1 MAGQDDM
8 FQQILK
14 ASSIQLTEAR
24 RSAIDWIKDKIKN
37 LRGDRRRPQSKV
49 FQKSGLPEIGGM
61 YLFEYDPKHKDKLP
75 FWDTYPLVIP
85 IHYYNDGFLGINLHY
100 LPPNARI
107 ALLQELFQY
116 TNNDKFDRTTRIN
129 VSYNMLKRFS
139 VQLSGDN
146 GILKRYLFGHVR
158 SGFNQVA
165 PGEWIQAASLPLQRW
180 QQNSS
185 PKLRKPTP
193 Y

>member
-1 MAGQDDM
+1 MAGQDDL

-14 ASSIQLTEAR
+14 ATGVQLTEAR
-24 RSAIDWIKDKIKN
+24 RSAIDWIKDKIKQ
-37 LRGDRRRPQSKV
+37 LRGDRRRPQNKV
-49 FQKSGLPEIGGM
+49 FQKSGIPEIGSM

-107 ALLQELFQY
+107 ALLRELFKY

-129 VSYNMLKRFS
+129 VSYGILKRFS

-146 GILKRYLFGHVR
+146 GILKRYLYGHVR
-158 SGFNQVA
+158 SSFNQVA

-185 PKLRKPTP
+185 PRLRKSPP

>member
-1 MAGQDDM
+1 MAGQDDQ

-14 ASSIQLTEAR
+14 ASSIQLNEAR
-24 RSAIDWIKDKIKN
+24 KSAIDWIKNKIKE
-37 LRGDRRRPQSKV
+37 LRGNRRNPQPRI
-49 FQKSGLPEIGGM
+49 FQKSSFPEIGAM

-107 ALLQELFQY
+107 SLLQELFLH
-116 TNNDKFDRTTRIN
+116 TNNDKFDKTTRIN
-129 VSYNMLKRFS
+129 ISYRLLKNFS
-139 VQLSGDN
+139 VRLSGDN
-146 GILKRYLFGHVR
+146 GIVKRYLYSHVR
-158 SGFNQVA
+158 SSFNNVA

-180 QQNSS
+180 EQNRS
-185 PKLRKPTP
+185 PKLRKSPP

>member
-1 MAGQDDM
+1 MAGQDDL

-14 ASSIQLTEAR
+14 ATSTQLAEAR
-24 RSAIDWIKDKIKN
+24 RSAIDWIKDKIRS
-37 LRGDRRRPQSKV
+37 LRGDRRRPQNKI
-49 FQKSGLPEIGGM
+49 FQKSGLPEIGSM

-75 FWDTYPLVIP
+75 FWDTYPLVVP

-107 ALLQELFQY
+107 ALLQELFRY

-139 VQLSGDN
+139 VRLSGDN
-146 GILKRYLFGHVR
+146 GILKRYLYGHVR
-158 SGFNQVA
+158 SSFNQVA
-165 PGEWIQAASLPLQRW
+165 PEEWIQAASLPLQRW

-185 PKLRKPTP
+185 PRLRKPPP